1 MQFMEQQT
9 PNPGKSYAAWVGFD
23 WGDREHAWV
32 IQWADTGQREQG
44 RLEQSPEAL
53 DAWVCQWMTRLNGR
67 RMAVAIEQKHGAV
80 VWMLLKYDCIE
91 IYPVHPQAAGQFR
104 QALYPSGCKS
114 DPTDANLLLELLV
127 HHRDR
132 LRPVEHEDETT
143 RRLVMLVEQRRHWVE
158 ERKRHGNRLS
168 ARLKVYF
175 PQVLDWFDDIGAAP
189 VLDLLSR
196 WPSLEQLQKAQRKT
210 LEAFLR
216 QHRRSPEEAVAWVD
230 QVRAAVPA
238 VGDAALMESYV
249 LEVTAL
255 VGLLNQMKSS
265 IKKFDAVIQELSQ
278 QHPNWAIAQSLP
290 GAGPV
295 MAPRLLAAMG
305 SGRRYETAFQMQCAT
320 GIAPVQRAS
329 GRTKVVQF
337 RRACPKFLRQT
348 FHEWAQHSM
357 KSCRWARAYYDYLR
371 AGGKQHHAAIRA
383 LAFKWQ
389 RILFRCWKDQVPYN
403 DSTYLAALKQR
414 NSPLLAWLPA

>member
-1 MQFMEQQT
+1 MEQQT
-9 PNPGKSYAAWVGFD
+9 ANRDKSYAAWVGFD

-53 DAWVCQWMTRLNGR
+53 DAWVCQWMSRLNGR

-80 VWMLLKYDCIE
+80 VWMLLKYDCVE
-91 IYPVHPQAAGQFR
+91 IYPIHPQAAGQFR
-104 QALYPSGCKS
+104 QALYPSGSKS

-132 LRPVEHEDETT
+132 LRPMEHEDETT
-143 RRLVMLVEQRRHWVE
+143 RRLVLLGEQRRHWVE
-158 ERKRHGNRLS
+158 EKKRHGNRLS

-175 PQVLDWFDDIGAAP
+175 PQVLNWFDDIGAAP

-196 WPSLEQLQKAQRKT
+196 WPSLEQLQRAQRKT

-255 VGLLNQMKSS
+255 VGLLNQMKAS
-265 IKKFDAVIQELSQ
+265 IKKFDDVIQQLSR
-278 QHPNWAIAQSLP
+278 QHPNWVIAQSLP

-305 SGRRYETAFQMQCAT
+305 SRPSSDRSDT
-320 GIAPVQRAS
+320 S
-329 GRTKVVQF
+329 N
-337 RRACPKFLRQT
+337 FLRNPVAHQP
-348 FHEWAQHSM
+348 E
-357 KSCRWARAYYDYLR
+357 
-371 AGGKQHHAAIRA
+371 IR
-383 LAFKWQ
+383 K
-389 RILFRCWKDQVPYN
+389 
-403 DSTYLAALKQR
+403 
-414 NSPLLAWLPA
+414 